1 MPDPEKQKRK
11 LEAIFR
17 EELFA
22 PAFEFHPDYCIGA
35 FAGLSPYISYT
46 YVMDNRLI
54 IRGRPMGECFAFDSQ
69 ERVIIASYESL
80 EELISVGWRLCDYE
94 NELSINLNI

>member
-46 YVMDNRLI
+46 DVMHNRLI
-54 IRGRPMGECFAFDSQ
+54 IRGRPVGECFAFDSQ
-69 ERVIIASYESL
+69 ERAIIASYKSL
-80 EELISVGWRLCDYE
+80 DELVNDGWRLKEC
-94 NELSINLNI
+94 ELSINLNM